1 MNFDDEI
8 FEHERDDRVKP
19 NYDRGESYLDS
30 LRADDRVRMWLADKL
45 QPETGKALVRLQS
58 LADLQR
64 MAVMPDV
71 HPSADVCVG
80 TVIATTSVV
89 YPSAIGGDI
98 GCGMTTARLRDGVS
112 WSREAGVRVLKRWK
126 QAISI
131 AVRHAGSNATT
142 PCHAPSADELISP
155 NLQRLARSTGERQIG
170 TLGRGNHFVE
180 LQVDEQ
186 GGLWILVH
194 SGSRAM
200 GQAVLDDA
208 LRSGPVR
215 ATLPGLDAESEAGQR
230 YRAQQ
235 EWCVRYAKAN
245 RCALLAVAAA
255 ETAVAFGATGWRNQ
269 GEIDWSTLIDLPHN
283 FIRDEEH
290 VGAKYIV
297 HRKGAA
303 PAIAGQLG
311 VIPGSAGTMSVHVEG
326 RSVPE
331 SLASSS
337 HGAGR
342 VLSRGDAKRSI
353 TMNSIRRAMKD
364 VVYDE
369 TMTDQLRDE
378 SPDAYRD
385 LRVVLEAQRDL
396 VKVVRRLTPL
406 VSFKAGG

>member
-1 MNFDDEI
+1 MSFDDETTE
-8 FEHERDDRVKP
+8 FEREERVKERQV
-19 NYDRGESYLDS
+19 RGESYLDS

-80 TVIATTSVV
+80 TVLATSCVV

-98 GCGMTTARLRDGVS
+98 GCGMTTARLRDGVA
-112 WSREAGVRVLKRWK
+112 WNRDAGVRVLKRWK
-126 QAISI
+126 QAISV
-131 AVRHAGSNATT
+131 AVRKAGAVHGV
-142 PCHAPSADELISP
+142 PCHTPDADDLVSP
-155 NLQRLARSTGERQIG
+155 YLQRLARTTGERQVG

-180 LQVDEQ
+180 MQADEE

-200 GQAVLDDA
+200 GQTVLDDA
-208 LRSGPVR
+208 LRSNPVR
-215 ATLPGLDAESEAGQR
+215 ATLPGLDVASEAGQR

-235 EWCVRYAKAN
+235 EWCVQYAKAN

-255 ETAVAFGATGWRNQ
+255 EAAVALGATGWRKQ

-290 VGAKYIV
+290 GGVKYIV

-303 PAIAGQLG
+303 PAMVGQLG
-311 VIPGSAGTMSVHVEG
+311 VIPGSAGTMSAHVEG
-326 RSVPE
+326 RGVPE
-331 SLASSS
+331 ALASSS

-342 VLSRGDAKRSI
+342 VLSRGDAKRAI
-353 TMNSIRRAMKD
+353 TMGSVRRAMGE

-369 TMTDQLRDE
+369 AMTDQLRDE

-385 LRVVLEAQRDL
+385 LRVVLEAQREL
-396 VKVVRRLTPL
+396 IKVVRRLKPL